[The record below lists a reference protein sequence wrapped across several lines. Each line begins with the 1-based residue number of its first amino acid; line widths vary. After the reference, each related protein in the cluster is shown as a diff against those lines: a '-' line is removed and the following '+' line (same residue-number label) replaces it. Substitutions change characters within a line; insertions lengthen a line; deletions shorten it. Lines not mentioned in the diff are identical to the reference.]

1 MDLFVISIMLAV
13 VDRGQ
18 LLDFTPGYGAI
29 AFGMVVVL
37 TLLAAESLDPRLIW
51 DNYRDDNN
59 KQESV
64 DE

>member
-1 MDLFVISIMLAV
+1 MDLFVISIMLTL

-51 DNYRDDNN
+51 DNYP
-59 KQESV
+59 QEKSTQEPV